1 MVGGPRVAPGGS
13 DLVPHVGTRTP
24 EGSAR
29 SWGTLRRW
37 PMYSRLAEL
46 DARVRHRLADLLGE
60 ALDVP
65 LDDALLGQVFLVGLL
80 YEALF

>member
-1 MVGGPRVAPGGS
+1 
-13 DLVPHVGTRTP
+13 
-24 EGSAR
+24 
-29 SWGTLRRW
+29 
-37 PMYSRLAEL
+37 MYSRLAEL

-80 YEALF
+80 YEALFRAELPSTVSQPPARS

>member
-1 MVGGPRVAPGGS
+1 
-13 DLVPHVGTRTP
+13 
-24 EGSAR
+24 
-29 SWGTLRRW
+29 
-37 PMYSRLAEL
+37 MYSRLAEL